1 MHSVFVWLHQYWQ
14 GLRQWGW
21 QWAEPS
27 SLIRKTLLNLSLRV
41 ALVIVLSAIS
51 SYVFVFGQA
60 EQQVQE
66 QLSKYVIE
74 RGKREAAVFQLAAD
88 RHQILK
94 QALLASPP
102 TPHRFSLY
110 QWRDGT
116 QRNFP
121 EHKPLSEFDGRRQAA
136 IFLGRNQPL
145 TAALRQKLA
154 QFEQL
159 TVQYGTAWRDRAIN
173 TYLIAPENAAVLYWP
188 EIPGPLMVPGDF
200 DVHNEVF
207 FYLSDR
213 EHDPTR
219 KTMWTDVYHDPASPD
234 WIVSVVTPV
243 DDAAGNQI
251 ATIGHDIILTD
262 LMQRTIQ
269 DRLTGT
275 YNLIFS
281 DDGHLIVHPEFGEAI
296 QAKDGKLTIQDVN
309 QPHLNRIFQAV
320 MAQSGALGEGAARV
334 IDHAIDGEF
343 LAVTHLAGPNWN
355 FVTVYPQTLLR
366 PEALTATKFIL
377 GSGLTSLLIEVV
389 LIYRG
394 LREQMAIPLEEL
406 QQLSLLDGLTQV
418 GNRRKFDYHLEQ
430 EWKRLQ
436 RQKEESL
443 SLILCDVDCF
453 KLYNDC
459 YGHQAGDLCLQKVAQ
474 VLQQVLQ
481 RPSDLVARYGG
492 EEFAVILP
500 MTGQAGAIA
509 IAQSIQLAIHQLQ
522 LPHEAS
528 PVNQMVTL
536 SMGISTLQ
544 SDLSVSLEV
553 LIAHAD
559 KALYQAKQQGR
570 DRFCY
575 VQMENIA
582 PLSSQIS

>member
-1 MHSVFVWLHQYWQ
+1 MHSVFVWLQQYWQ
-14 GLRQWGW
+14 GLRQWRW

-27 SLIRKTLLNLSLRV
+27 PLIRKTLLNLSLRV

-51 SYVFVFGQA
+51 SYIFVFGLA

-94 QALLASPP
+94 QALLSSPP
-102 TPHRFSLY
+102 VAHKFTLH
-110 QWRDGT
+110 QWQDGT

-121 EHKPLSEFDGRRQAA
+121 DHKSLSEFDGMRHPA

-145 TAALRQKLA
+145 TPALRQKLA

-159 TVQYGTAWRDRAIN
+159 TVQYGAAWRDRAIN
-173 TYLIAPENAAVLYWP
+173 TYLIAPENAAVVYWP
-188 EIPGPLMVPGDF
+188 EVPGPLMVPGDF
-200 DVHNEVF
+200 DVHHEVF

-213 EHDPTR
+213 DHDPTR
-219 KTMWTDVYHDPASPD
+219 QTMWTEVYHDPASPD

-243 DDAAGNQI
+243 DDAIGNHI
-251 ATIGHDIILTD
+251 ATIGHDVILTD
-262 LMQRTIQ
+262 LIQRTIQ

-309 QPHLNRIFQAV
+309 QPHLNRIFQQV
-320 MAQSGALGEGAARV
+320 MAQSIALGQEDARV
-334 IDHAIDGEF
+334 INHAIDGEF
-343 LAVTHLAGPNWN
+343 LAVTRLAGPNWN

-366 PEALTATKFIL
+366 PAALTAAKFIL
-377 GSGLTSLLIEVV
+377 GSGLVSLLIEVV

-394 LREQMAIPLEEL
+394 LRDQVATPLEEL

-418 GNRRKFDYHLEQ
+418 GNRRKFDDYLEQ

-436 RQKEESL
+436 RQKADSL
-443 SLILCDVDCF
+443 SLILCDVDYF
-453 KLYNDC
+453 KLYNDR

-474 VLQQVLQ
+474 VLQQTLK
-481 RPSDLVARYGG
+481 RPSDLVTRYGG

-500 MTGQAGAIA
+500 MTDAAGAITIATA
-509 IAQSIQLAIHQLQ
+509 IQQAIHELQ

-528 PVNQMVTL
+528 QVCQFVTI
-536 SMGISTLQ
+536 SMGLSTLQ
-544 SDLSVSLEV
+544 PDLAMSLDQ
-553 LIAHAD
+553 LIASAD

-575 VQMENIA
+575 R
-582 PLSSQIS
+582 PLAT

>member
-1 MHSVFVWLHQYWQ
+1 MHARFVWLQQYWW

-21 QWAEPS
+21 QWSEPA

-74 RGKREAAVFQLAAD
+74 RGKREAAVFQLAVD

-94 QALLASPP
+94 QALLSSPAI
-102 TPHRFSLY
+102 TPKLKLY

-121 EHKPLSEFDGRRQAA
+121 EHKPLSEFDGMQHSS
-136 IFLGRNQPL
+136 IFLGRNQTL
-145 TAALRQKLA
+145 TPALSQKLT

-159 TVQYGTAWRDRAIN
+159 TRQYGAAWRDRAIN
-173 TYLIAPENAAVLYWP
+173 TYLIAPENAAVVYWP
-188 EIPGPLMVPGDF
+188 EVPGPLMVPGDF
-200 DVHNEVF
+200 DVHDEVF

-213 EHDPTR
+213 AHDPMRQTL
-219 KTMWTDVYHDPASPD
+219 WTNVYHDPASPD

-243 DDAAGNQI
+243 DDVAGNQI

-262 LMQRTIQ
+262 LVQRTLQ

-309 QPHLNRIFQAV
+309 QPHLNRIFQQV
-320 MAQSGALGEGAARV
+320 IAQSPSLGEAEARV
-334 IDHAIDGEF
+334 INHAIEGEF
-343 LAVTHLAGPNWN
+343 LAVTRLAGPNWN
-355 FVTVYPQTLLR
+355 FVTVYPQTLLQ
-366 PEALTATKFIL
+366 PEALTAAKFIL
-377 GSGLTSLLIEVV
+377 GSGLTSLLVEVV

-394 LREQMAIPLEEL
+394 LREQVAIPLEEL

-418 GNRRKFDYHLEQ
+418 GNRRKFDHYLEQ

-443 SLILCDVDCF
+443 SLILCDVDYF
-453 KLYNDC
+453 KLYNDH
-459 YGHQAGDLCLQKVAQ
+459 YGHQAGDLCLQEVAQ
-474 VLQQVLQ
+474 VLRQVLK

-500 MTGQAGAIA
+500 MTDQAGAIV
-509 IAQSIQLAIHQLQ
+509 IAHHIQQAIHQLQ
-522 LPHEAS
+522 LPHAAS
-528 PVNQMVTL
+528 PVGQIVTV
-536 SMGISTLQ
+536 SMGICTL
-544 SDLSVSLEV
+544 SPDLAMPLEQ
-553 LIAHAD
+553 LIATAD

-575 VQMENIA
+575 MPMEQTI
-582 PLSSQIS
+582 PLSAKIS